1 MQESVTDGCL
11 DGPIDGQTDIVMWR
25 RLIIKV
31 NSNLVIPC
39 LLATS
44 EAVDD
49 LFQHTSRAVRCSGV

>member
-1 MQESVTDGCL
+1 MDVWTDGPM
-11 DGPIDGQTDIVMWR
+11 DGLTDIVTCR

-31 NSNLVIPC
+31 NSDLVEPC

-49 LFQHTSRAVRCSGV
+49 LFQHTLGVVVCRRV